1 MLGLCNLT
9 MTKKANSDTK
19 FTTQVKLLLNK
30 LYGRSALKD
39 SLVERAVEFFAKQSS
54 IQTKLDGFKA
64 SIAELKAKE
73 GEHNSAITRLER
85 DYRDLKQ
92 ELRYESNERYKYLYE
107 ICHEILNLSEGANF
121 DETNRKSAQ
130 LLGTIQL
137 ISPTEGKKVA
147 EFNERN
153 KPLYKAVLTLR
164 LFDQLFLEQSAIL
177 NHPYIKE
184 HLSAIKQEDFKTL
197 ASLDEDAYRAFSE
210 DVKLPILMA
219 ALIQDIGNFHPEAQK
234 ILTGEDG
241 KLDIHRTLVVDDRK
255 ALLQINYRETV
266 KFLIDGLGA
275 PIYVGN
281 SKTERDKFNIVEHQK
296 LVFIKQLI
304 KGAIAPRAGV
314 GNLLKVPQIYASI
327 ILSTKA
333 SYNYK
338 LLPKV
343 YQALYQ
349 NAEHGSCCKTAVD
362 ALYQITGTYPQG
374 YGVTYI
380 PFDSDGDKSDRYEYA
395 IVTQLYP
402 ENGEHPICR
411 TATRYL
417 TFISYGQDVV
427 IDNDSNLYN
436 VEVAKQFATLSK
448 ERLNEILELL
458 ASNYADRK
466 KLDLLPRY
474 WHAGDYFSVKD
485 NQKLWNK
492 SK

>member
-1 MLGLCNLT
+1 MS
-9 MTKKANSDTK
+9 KKATSNTK
-19 FTTQVKLLLNK
+19 FTTQVKRILDK
-30 LYGRSALKD
+30 LYGRSVLKD
-39 SLVERAVEFFAKQSS
+39 SLVERASEFFAKQSFM
-54 IQTKLDGFKA
+54 QHKLDGLQE
-64 SIAELKAKE
+64 SITELKASE
-73 GEHNSAITRLER
+73 GDNGKSVKLVER
-85 DYRDLKQ
+85 KYRELKQ

-107 ICHEILNLSEGANF
+107 ICHEILQLSEGLSF

-137 ISPTEGKKVA
+137 ISPTEGNKVA
-147 EFNERN
+147 EQNERN
-153 KPLYKAVLTLR
+153 KPLYKAILSLR
-164 LFDQLFLEQSAIL
+164 LFDQLLLDKSVIL
-177 NHPYIKE
+177 NHPYLNE
-184 HLSAIKQEDFKTL
+184 HVSSIAIDNFKTL
-197 ASLDEDAYRAFSE
+197 PSSDNNAYQEFI
-210 DVKLPILMA
+210 DKVKLPILIA
-219 ALIQDIGNFHPEAQK
+219 AIIQDIGNYHPDAQQ
-234 ILTGEDG
+234 ILKGDTG
-241 KLDIHRTLVVDDRK
+241 KLDLHRTLSIDDRK

-266 KFLIDGLGA
+266 KFMVDGLGS

-281 SKTERDKFNIVEHQK
+281 SKDDRDKFNILEHHK
-296 LVFIKQLI
+296 LVFMKQLL
-304 KGAIAPRAGV
+304 KASIAPRSGI
-314 GNLLKVPQIYASI
+314 GNILKVPQIYASI
-327 ILSTKA
+327 ILSTKP

-349 NAEHGSCCKTAVD
+349 NAEHGSCSKEAVD
-362 ALYQITGTYPQG
+362 TLYRITGDYPQG

-380 PFDSDGDKSDRYEYA
+380 PTDSEGGISDRYEYA

-402 ENGEHPICR
+402 ENGKNPICR

-427 IDNDSNLYN
+427 IDNKSNLYN
-436 VEVAKQFATLSK
+436 VEVAQQFATISK

-458 ASNYADRK
+458 ASNYSDRK
-466 KLDLLPRY
+466 NLDLLPRY

>member
-1 MLGLCNLT
+1 MS
-9 MTKKANSDTK
+9 KKAASDTK
-19 FTTQVKLLLNK
+19 FTTQVKQILDK

-39 SLVERAVEFFAKQSS
+39 SLVERAIEFYAKQSFVQHKLQSLQDS
-54 IQTKLDGFKA
+54 ITELTAKDDNNTK
-64 SIAELKAKE
+64 S
-73 GEHNSAITRLER
+73 ITRLER
-85 DYRDLKQ
+85 ELRDLKQ
-92 ELRYESNERYKYLYE
+92 DLRYESNERYKYLFE
-107 ICHEILNLSEGANF
+107 ICQEILKLSEGLTF
-121 DETNRKSAQ
+121 EETNRKSAQ

-147 EFNERN
+147 ENNERN
-153 KPLYKAVLTLR
+153 KPLYKAVLSLR
-164 LFDQLFLEQSAIL
+164 LFDQLFIEQSSVLTHPYVKEYTSAIL
-177 NHPYIKE
+177 PDEYQ
-184 HLSAIKQEDFKTL
+184 SL
-197 ASLDEDAYRAFSE
+197 ATTDNDVYSNFLDQI
-210 DVKLPILMA
+210 KLPILMA
-219 ALIQDIGNFHPEAQK
+219 ALLQDIGNYHPDSQR
-234 ILTGEDG
+234 ILKGKDG
-241 KLDIHRTLVVDDRK
+241 KLNSNRTLAVDERK
-255 ALLQINYRETV
+255 ALLQINFRETV
-266 KFLIDGLGA
+266 KFLVDGIGA

-281 SKTERDKFNIVEHQK
+281 SKTERDKFNIAEHQK

-304 KGAIAPRAGV
+304 KGAIAPRSGI
-314 GNLLKVPQIYASI
+314 GNILKVPQIYASI
-327 ILSTKA
+327 ILSTKS
-333 SYNYK
+333 SYNFK

-362 ALYQITGTYPQG
+362 ALYKITGVYPQG

-380 PFDSDGDKSDRYEYA
+380 PIDSDGEQSDRYEYA

-402 ENGEHPICR
+402 ENGENPICR

-427 IDNDSNLYN
+427 IESDRNLYN
-436 VEVAKQFATLSK
+436 VEVAQQFASLSK

>member
-1 MLGLCNLT
+1 ML
-9 MTKKANSDTK
+9 KKSTSDTK
-19 FTTQVKLLLNK
+19 FTAQVKLLLDK

-39 SLVERAVEFFAKQSS
+39 SLVERAIEFFAKQSF
-54 IQTKLDGFKA
+54 IQHKLDGFKE
-64 SIAELKAKE
+64 SIAELKAK
-73 GEHNSAITRLER
+73 GEKKDKSITRFER

-107 ICHEILNLSEGANF
+107 ICLEILKLSEGMSF

-137 ISPTEGKKVA
+137 VSPTEGKKIA
-147 EFNERN
+147 EHNERN
-153 KPLYKAVLTLR
+153 KPLYKAILTLR
-164 LFDQLFLEQSAIL
+164 LFDQLFIEQSITL
-177 NHPYIKE
+177 NHPYLKE
-184 HLSAIKQEDFKTL
+184 HLSGIDIESFKSLAATDKDIYQTLTENIKI
-197 ASLDEDAYRAFSE
+197 
-210 DVKLPILMA
+210 PILMA
-219 ALIQDIGNFHPEAQK
+219 ALIQDIGNYHPDAQE
-234 ILTGEDG
+234 ILKGKDG
-241 KLDIHRTLVVDDRK
+241 KLDMHRTLPVDERK
-255 ALLQINYRETV
+255 ALLQINYSETV
-266 KFLIDGLGA
+266 KFMIDGLGA

-304 KGAIAPRAGV
+304 KGSIAPRSGI
-314 GNLLKVPQIYASI
+314 GNLLKVPQIYTSI
-327 ILSTKA
+327 ILSTKP

-349 NAEHGSCCKTAVD
+349 NAEHGSCCKSVVD
-362 ALYQITGTYPQG
+362 ALYKITGTYPQG

-380 PFDSDGDKSDRYEYA
+380 PFDSDGEKSDRYEYA

-402 ENGEHPICR
+402 ENGQHPVCR

-417 TFISYGQDVV
+417 TFIGFGQDVV
-427 IDNDSNLYN
+427 IHNDSNLYN
-436 VEVAKQFATLSK
+436 VEVAQQFATLSK

>member
-1 MLGLCNLT
+1 MS
-9 MTKKANSDTK
+9 KKAASDTK
-19 FTTQVKLLLNK
+19 FTTQVKQILDK

-39 SLVERAVEFFAKQSS
+39 SLVERAIEFYAKQSFVQHKLQSLQDS
-54 IQTKLDGFKA
+54 ITELTAKDDNNTK
-64 SIAELKAKE
+64 S
-73 GEHNSAITRLER
+73 ITRLER
-85 DYRDLKQ
+85 ELRDLKQ
-92 ELRYESNERYKYLYE
+92 DLRYESNERYKYLFE
-107 ICHEILNLSEGANF
+107 ICQEILKLSEGLTF
-121 DETNRKSAQ
+121 EETNRKSAQ

-147 EFNERN
+147 ENNERN
-153 KPLYKAVLTLR
+153 KPLYKAVLSLR
-164 LFDQLFLEQSAIL
+164 LFDQLFIEQSSVLMHPYVKEYASAIL
-177 NHPYIKE
+177 PDEYQ
-184 HLSAIKQEDFKTL
+184 SL
-197 ASLDEDAYRAFSE
+197 ATTDNDVYSNFLDQI
-210 DVKLPILMA
+210 KLPILMA
-219 ALIQDIGNFHPEAQK
+219 ALLQDIGNYHPDSQR
-234 ILTGEDG
+234 ILKGKDG
-241 KLDIHRTLVVDDRK
+241 KLNSNRTLAVDERK
-255 ALLQINYRETV
+255 ALLQINFRETV
-266 KFLIDGLGA
+266 KFLVDGIGA

-281 SKTERDKFNIVEHQK
+281 SKTERDKFNIAEHQK

-304 KGAIAPRAGV
+304 KGAIAPRSGI
-314 GNLLKVPQIYASI
+314 GNILKVPQIYASI
-327 ILSTKA
+327 ILSTKS
-333 SYNYK
+333 SYNFK

-362 ALYQITGTYPQG
+362 ALYKITGVYPQG

-380 PFDSDGDKSDRYEYA
+380 PIDSDGEQSDRYEYA

-402 ENGEHPICR
+402 ENGENPICR

-427 IDNDSNLYN
+427 IESDRNLYN
-436 VEVAKQFATLSK
+436 VEVAQQFASLSK